1 MATYVPGVETYL
13 PDIKPFTPDYK
24 FLSAVLDVRTDKYNT
39 NWKATNDLYNKV
51 VYADLSRADTK
62 EQRDQYINQIAP
74 SLEKISGMDLSMVQN
89 ADSAKAVFAP
99 FFEDDLIVSDIMH
112 TTNYRKETDYANRLI
127 DSPDAEQRKKYNS
140 DGVRSLQYQ
149 MEDFITASPD
159 KAMKMGLPQYVEGA
173 DLMGMAEK
181 MLGEMKPPLKIK
193 RESPQGDWII
203 TQQNGTLVIPAAT
216 AYLEKTLM
224 SDPRITRF
232 YQNQAFVRSRDRAA
246 EGMATGEFASVEQ
259 GQGVWAQET
268 IDKITAQNEYYRK
281 AELSKAAEGK
291 TVEEKWINYQKTNGI
306 VPGSDDEK
314 AMNQQLSAYERTK
327 AALEAR
333 EKIKELSNEPVKDF
347 QTTLNKAYNLYSQA
361 TIGRDI
367 NTAAAVYASRDSE
380 ITIRENEFV
389 KQKKQFQYDMAK
401 IEAQGQNAE
410 DLARLKGAIDYDLA
424 KAKGEIL
431 YGADGKPLNPVLQ
444 AAQEQAALLGDI
456 TTTEFAVDKD
466 GKPDANT
473 EMYKKL
479 VDDYTKVRTE
489 NRGESLDVATK
500 ILSFLKPAGDV
511 DADGK
516 PTQKYTIKVGGQN
529 FTGSIDQ
536 IKSKLSVKE
545 GGVYKYRDD
554 ITALYDQQSAILNDP
569 KQMAK
574 YPGKA
579 KQQAY
584 KDLYQQVYSD
594 GGLNSKIKVTDNAF
608 NEVSKIYKETHDKA
622 LVALRKSDP
631 KLKELMDQGLPG
643 LFTDGERPREMSPE
657 RYKEVVKSLAEQGKI
672 KGIDRVQMR
681 KKEYMNYVD
690 TKFMQNGVERTNV
703 EIVYSDKPLP
713 NARKYYEVNSVMYT
727 DKTGRLIRAQ
737 DRNQLDQKT
746 VRPATVLS
754 DADIEKK
761 AEQAY
766 KAIKTFTNSALT
778 LHQGEQ
784 YRTATF
790 KGYIN
795 GKEGGSDMFT
805 DNIYKAA
812 VDPLSATLE
821 GQTMLAQMMRQK
833 SMLDA
838 KGGGYSM
845 VLGNLKDATD
855 EASIKDNELARRAY
869 NAYIADMTT
878 WLGNPK
884 RSNDAGS
891 APRGSIAYKPT
902 FGAASDGE
910 KTTAGYTIDGF
921 NQWLA
926 SKVKGSATEASG
938 AAGEYGL
945 FKKEEVEQLRNGIS
959 MVFDK
964 QQDISPRSSNRQYYS
979 KTLAAIQA
987 SPEKFVEY
995 DYAGVDG
1002 LTPTATYR
1010 VVKTGTD
1017 EYYAT
1022 YKVNTYQPNGT
1033 YTQSDWETIPINV
1046 SGFDAARE
1054 IDLQLQDIK
1063 SVLEQVRL
1071 KNLQDYDKNSA
1082 SKGKGKN

>member
-24 FLSAVLDVRTDKYNT
+24 FLSAVLDTRTDKYNT

-51 VYADLSRADTK
+51 VYADLSRTDTK

-74 SLEKISGMDLSMVQN
+74 SLEKISGMDLSMAQN

-112 TTNYRKETDYANRLI
+112 TTNYRKEMDYSNRLEGNA
-127 DSPDAEQRKKYNS
+127 DEELRKKYNA

-159 KAMKMGLPQYVEGA
+159 KAMKMGLPRYVEGA

-216 AYLEKTLM
+216 AYLQKTLM
-224 SDPRITRF
+224 SDPRITKF

-246 EGMATGEFASVEQ
+246 EGIANGQFATVEQ
-259 GQGVWAQET
+259 GQEAWAQET
-268 IDKITAQNEYYRK
+268 IEKITAQNEYYRK
-281 AELSKAAEGK
+281 LELSKESEGK
-291 TVEEKWINYQKTNGI
+291 TADEKWKNYQKTNGI

-314 AMNQQLSAYERTK
+314 AMNEQLSAYERTK
-327 AALEAR
+327 AALENR
-333 EKIKELSNEPVKDF
+333 EKIKQLANEPTKDF
-347 QTTLNKAYNLYSQA
+347 QATLNKAYNLYSQA
-361 TIGRDI
+361 TIGKDI

-389 KQKKQFQYDMAK
+389 KQRKQFQYDMSK
-401 IEAQGQNAE
+401 IEAQAQNARE
-410 DLARLKGAIDYDLA
+410 LEKLKGGIAYDLA

-431 YGADGKPLNPVLQ
+431 YDADGLAINPILRAQQ
-444 AAQEQAALLGDI
+444 AQVALLGDI
-456 TTTEFAVDKD
+456 TTTEFAVDSE

-473 EMYKKL
+473 EMYNKL
-479 VDDYTKVRTE
+479 VMDYTKARTE
-489 NRGESLDVATK
+489 NRAESLDVATK

-511 DADGK
+511 VDGK
-516 PTQKYTIKVGGQN
+516 ATQKYTIKLAGQN
-529 FTGSIDQ
+529 FTGSMAE
-536 IKSKLSVKE
+536 IKTKLSVKE

-574 YPGKA
+574 YPGLA
-579 KQQAY
+579 KQDTY
-584 KDLYQQVYSD
+584 KNLYEQIYGD
-594 GGLNSKIKVTDNAF
+594 GGLNSKITVLDNGF

-622 LVALRKSDP
+622 LIALKTNDP
-631 KLKELMDQGLPG
+631 KLKALMDQGLPG
-643 LFTDGERPREMSPE
+643 LFTDGPSPREMSPE
-657 RYKEVVKSLAEQGKI
+657 RYKEYVKALAEQGKI

-690 TKFMQNGVERTNV
+690 TKFMQNGKERTNV
-703 EIVYSDKPLP
+703 QIVYSDKPLP
-713 NARKYYEVNSVMYT
+713 NARQSYEVNSVMFT
-727 DKTGRLIRAQ
+727 DKTGKLVRAQ

-746 VRPATVLS
+746 MKNATVLS
-754 DADIEKK
+754 DADIEEK
-761 AEQAY
+761 AADAY

-784 YRTATF
+784 YRTATL

-805 DNIYKAA
+805 DNSYRAA
-812 VDPLSATLE
+812 VDPLSATKE
-821 GQTMLAQMMRQK
+821 GQAILAQMITQK
-833 SMLDA
+833 NALDA

-845 VLGNLKDATD
+845 VLGDLKDVKD
-855 EASIKDNELARRAY
+855 EASIQDNELARRAY
-869 NAYIADMTT
+869 NAYVADMTT

-884 RSNDAGS
+884 RSNSAGI
-891 APRGSIAYKPT
+891 APRGSIEYNPT
-902 FGAASDGE
+902 FGAAGDGE
-910 KTTAGYTIDGF
+910 KTTAGYSIDGF
-921 NQWLA
+921 NQWL
-926 SKVKGSATEASG
+926 STKVKGSSKDDG
-938 AAGEYGL
+938 SGEYGL
-945 FKKEEVEQLRNGIS
+945 FSTDDVIKLKNGIS

-964 QQDISPRSSNRQYYS
+964 KQDINPRSSNRQYYS

-1002 LTPTATYR
+1002 MTPTATYR

-1022 YKVNTYQPNGT
+1022 YRFNTYQSNGS
-1033 YTQSDWETIPINV
+1033 YTQSDWEMIPLNV
-1046 SGFDAARE
+1046 SGLDAAKE
-1054 IDLQLQDIK
+1054 IDLQITDMK
-1063 SVLEQVRL
+1063 RNFEQVRL
-1071 KNLQDYDKNSA
+1071 KNLQDYNKNSA
-1082 SKGKGKN
+1082 TKGKGKN

>member
-127 DSPDAEQRKKYNS
+127 DSPDVEQRKKYNS

-149 MEDFITASPD
+149 MEDFITAAPD

-173 DLMGMAEK
+173 DLMSMAEK

-216 AYLEKTLM
+216 AYLEKALM

-246 EGMATGEFASVEQ
+246 DGIARGEFGSVEQ

-291 TVEEKWINYQKTNGI
+291 TVEEKWSNYQKTNGV

-314 AMNQQLSAYERTK
+314 AMSKELSAYERTK
-327 AALEAR
+327 AALESR
-333 EKIKELSNEPVKDF
+333 EKIKELANEPVKDL

-367 NTAAAVYASRDSE
+367 NQAAAVYASRDSE
-380 ITIRENEFV
+380 ITIRENQFV
-389 KQKKQFQYDMAK
+389 KQRKDFEYDMAK
-401 IEAQGQNAE
+401 IEAQASNAE

-431 YGADGKPLNPVLQ
+431 FGADGKPLNPVLQ
-444 AAQEQAALLGDI
+444 AQQESIALMGDI
-456 TTTEFAVDKD
+456 TTTEFAVDAE

-473 EMYKKL
+473 EMYTKL
-479 VDDYTKVRTE
+479 VNDFSKTRTE
-489 NRGESLDVATK
+489 ERTLQIDAATK
-500 ILSFLKPAGDV
+500 ILSFLKPSGDV

-516 PTQKYTIKVGGQN
+516 STQKYTIKLGGQN

-536 IKSKLSVKE
+536 IKTKLSVKDTN
-545 GGVYKYRDD
+545 GTYKYKLD
-554 ITALYDQQSAILNDP
+554 IGTLYNQQSAILNNP
-569 KQMAK
+569 NEMAK

-584 KDLYQQVYSD
+584 KDLYQQVYGD
-594 GGLNSKIKVTDNAF
+594 GGLNSKIKVTDNAM
-608 NEVSKIYKETHDKA
+608 NEVSKIYKETHDQA
-622 LVALRKSDP
+622 IVALKKSDP

-643 LFTDGERPREMSPE
+643 LFTDGENPREMTPE
-657 RYKEVVKSLAEQGKI
+657 KYTEIVKSLAEQGKI
-672 KGIDRVQMR
+672 KGINRVPMR
-681 KKEYMNYVD
+681 KTEYMNYVD
-690 TKFMQNGVERTNV
+690 TKVVVNGQPRTNV
-703 EIVYSDKPLP
+703 EIVYSDQPLKE
-713 NARKYYEVNSVMYT
+713 ARQSYKTESVMYT
-727 DKTGRLIRAQ
+727 DKTGRLVRAQ

-746 VRPATVLS
+746 LKQATILS
-754 DADIEKK
+754 DTDIEKK
-761 AEQAY
+761 AGQAY
-766 KAIKTFTNSALT
+766 KTIKTFTNSALT
-778 LHQGEQ
+778 LHKGPEFK
-784 YRTATF
+784 TATF
-790 KGYIN
+790 KGYLN

-805 DNIYKAA
+805 DNVYKATI
-812 VDPLSATLE
+812 DPLSSTLE

-845 VLGNLKDATD
+845 VLGNLKDAKD
-855 EASIKDNELARRAY
+855 EASIVDNELARKAY

-884 RSNDAGS
+884 RSNDAGI

-921 NQWLA
+921 NQWLG
-926 SKVKGSATEASG
+926 SKVKGSTKDDDT
-938 AAGEYGL
+938 GEYGL

-964 QQDISPRSSNRQYYS
+964 QQDMSPRSSNRQYYS

-1022 YKVNTYQPNGT
+1022 YKFNTYQPNGA
-1033 YTQSDWETIPINV
+1033 YAQSDWETVPINV

-1054 IDLQLQDIK
+1054 IDLQIQDMKSMFEQKRLQ
-1063 SVLEQVRL
+1063 
-1071 KNLQDYDKNSA
+1071 NLQDYDKNSA
-1082 SKGKGKN
+1082 TKGKKK